1 MLKHGRS
8 TVNGWSFGTRNLPLS
23 YPRGSNDCS
32 LYGWTVL
39 ERVCD
44 KRPCKRSSLLTRAC
58 SKRLCHSLS
67 LARSLVRHTRNTIIF
82 FLKRCS
88 LTRLYLNTESRFRVE
103 QRGSVLGQIIG
114 ATQRGIRG
122 IILAS
127 IRKILEK
134 IRRNRKN
141 CQELIQRSRSN
152 LPTNHSL
159 RN

>member
-23 YPRGSNDCS
+23 YPRGSNDCF

-103 QRGSVLGQIIG
+103 QRGSVLEQIIG
-114 ATQRGIRG
+114 ATQRNNSVSRRLEKFWKRFEGIGRIVKSWSREVDRICQR
-122 IILAS
+122 IILFV
-127 IRKILEK
+127 IKK
-134 IRRNRKN
+134 
-141 CQELIQRSRSN
+141 
-152 LPTNHSL
+152 
-159 RN
+159 